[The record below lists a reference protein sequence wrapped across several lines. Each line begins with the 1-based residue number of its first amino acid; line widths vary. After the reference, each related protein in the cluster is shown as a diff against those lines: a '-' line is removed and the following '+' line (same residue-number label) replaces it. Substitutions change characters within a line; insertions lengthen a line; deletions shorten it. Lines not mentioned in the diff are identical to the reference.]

1 MGGGDQSRA
10 KRSGFARRLAIAI
23 VVAAAAAAI
32 LYVETAVPTLPR
44 TAADWLM
51 AQWRPA
57 VEDPAP
63 PRPAVQVKVV
73 AVRRED
79 MPIFLNS
86 IGNVQAYNAVNV
98 QSRVD
103 GEITQILFQ
112 EGQKVE
118 QGDALAI
125 IDPRP
130 LKAQL
135 DQQLAILQ
143 KDEALLAGAELDL
156 DRYETL
162 SKTSAVSRQQ
172 LEQQRALVDQYRAQI
187 KNDHAQIDYA
197 RTQLGFTTIRA
208 PLSGRIGIRQVD
220 QGNFVR
226 ASAPSTIATITQLQP
241 ISVIFT
247 VSAAALSQTQ
257 LVPGQAKAPVSAYDQ
272 DNVTELDKGSIELVD
287 NQVDP
292 ATGTIK
298 LKASFPNAAQKLW
311 PGNFVN
317 GRITLDIRRDGVTV
331 PAVAVRHGTLGD
343 FVWLVRPDQTVAVRG
358 VGVAQIHDGRA
369 LISRGLARADQV
381 VVEGFFRLEP
391 GAKIEIIED
400 GPAPANPP
408 ANKPPPAKKQ
418 TSSATERG

>member
-1 MGGGDQSRA
+1 MPP
-10 KRSGFARRLAIAI
+10 RLA
-23 VVAAAAAAI
+23 VRVKVAAA
-32 LYVETAVPTLPR
+32 
-44 TAADWLM
+44 
-51 AQWRPA
+51 Q
-57 VEDPAP
+57 
-63 PRPAVQVKVV
+63 
-73 AVRRED
+73 RED
-79 MPIFLNS
+79 MPIFLTC
-86 IGNVQAYNAVNV
+86 IGSVQAYNAVAV

-112 EGQKVE
+112 EGQQVE

-135 DQQLAILQ
+135 EQQLAILQ
-143 KDEALLAGAELDL
+143 KDEALLSGAELDL

-162 SKTSAVSRQQ
+162 VKSQASSRQQ
-172 LEQQRALVDQYRAQI
+172 LEQQRALVEQYRAQI

-208 PLSGRIGIRQVD
+208 ALSGRIGIRQVD

-226 ASAPSTIATITQLQP
+226 ASAPSTIAIITQLQP

-257 LVPGQAKAPVSAYDQ
+257 LVPGQTRVLVQAYDQ
-272 DNVTELDKGSIELVD
+272 DNVTEFDKGTIDIVD

-292 ATGTIK
+292 STGTIK

-317 GRITLDIRRDGVTV
+317 GRITLEVKSDGVTV
-331 PAVAVRHGTLGD
+331 PAVAVRHGTQGD

-391 GAKIEIIED
+391 GAKIEITEEA
-400 GPAPANPP
+400 PAPAK
-408 ANKPPPAKKQ
+408 APPAKKQ
-418 TSSATERG
+418 TSSAAERG